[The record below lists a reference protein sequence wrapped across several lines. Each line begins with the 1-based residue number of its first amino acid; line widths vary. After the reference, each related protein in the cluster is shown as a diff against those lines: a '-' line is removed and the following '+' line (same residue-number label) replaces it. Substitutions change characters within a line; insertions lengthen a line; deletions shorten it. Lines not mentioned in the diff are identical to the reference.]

1 MKRDLEEIIKPA
13 LQNPVEHKMTAHDWK
28 KHDASH
34 ICDICVRL
42 LQEYYDNE
50 TQKFNGAAH
59 NGCVEEACSAKRL
72 DFRKS
77 IPLLMEIDPT
87 QRILRQYTSG
97 LNYCNHACK
106 KRKHEIKGKNDDGKC
121 KSEDYKEIDYCEHG
135 KYTLSTKNSTTMHK
149 KMTMSVQPRSS
160 QLHKITF
167 YSHLTQQKKM
177 TNVKLELSRG
187 YAQRWMRGGN
197 SMAPRHSEGRNERI

>member
-1 MKRDLEEIIKPA
+1 
-13 LQNPVEHKMTAHDWK
+13 
-28 KHDASH
+28 
-34 ICDICVRL
+34 
-42 LQEYYDNE
+42 
-50 TQKFNGAAH
+50 
-59 NGCVEEACSAKRL
+59 
-72 DFRKS
+72 
-77 IPLLMEIDPT
+77 MEIDPT

>member
-77 IPLLMEIDPT
+77 ILIVMKDEVSLYGM
-87 QRILRQYTSG
+87 RIPFLD
-97 LNYCNHACK
+97 
-106 KRKHEIKGKNDDGKC
+106 E
-121 KSEDYKEIDYCEHG
+121 
-135 KYTLSTKNSTTMHK
+135 
-149 KMTMSVQPRSS
+149 
-160 QLHKITF
+160 F
-167 YSHLTQQKKM
+167 YSDDDLYYELPHFNKSVERSCLPKSNPVKTAMVHDSSSESSESSGGEFFDTVIPKK
-177 TNVKLELSRG
+177 KQE
-187 YAQRWMRGGN
+187 
-197 SMAPRHSEGRNERI
+197 